1 MCESP
6 VSSFNE
12 HHRKHKTFFTMDR
25 IFQFY
30 FSVGLI
36 WAMFWSLKLTTI
48 GLLKLAIRK

>member
-1 MCESP
+1 
-6 VSSFNE
+6 
-12 HHRKHKTFFTMDR
+12 MDR